1 MDLSSCD
8 KEPIQFIETI
18 QNGGALF
25 VIDSDGIIVRAA
37 SSPAINIKATDALGK
52 TIDKVVGDIN
62 RLGKSSLSQRSESST
77 PLLIKSQ
84 PLGQWVTCS
93 LLHVDGMHIA
103 EVEPVLSSSATVP
116 SVKFKTDRLES
127 IESYMSYAAEN
138 VQTITGY
145 DRVMVY
151 RFAPDWHGEVIA
163 EARDLKANIP
173 SYLGHHFPASDI
185 PAPARE
191 LFIKNWVRIIT
202 DVDAP
207 TYPIKSAKAHTT
219 PIDLSRSALRAASP
233 IHIEYLQNM
242 GVKASLTMSLIC
254 DGKLWGLI
262 ACHHY
267 APKRIEAQ
275 QRAVLSL
282 IAKLISAKL
291 TSLSVSEVLKS
302 TNEAAAFIKEF
313 SANLITREYKLIEI
327 VRDHKKALQNM
338 IKCDGFAYLE
348 KTDFVMD
355 GATPTRSQLESLQ
368 DHLQKC
374 DDPSL
379 ITEQI
384 GKDIPEL
391 EELSETAAG
400 IIAVKVED
408 AWFVW
413 FRREWTRA
421 ITWAGDP
428 DTAKTLVKLPS
439 GATRLTPRLSFKSW
453 QDEVKGMCRH
463 WAQSDIDAAKKLQ
476 NEVSENI
483 QKISHERLKNIT
495 YLEELDESIQMQATE
510 LGQLFDIG
518 EMADFADK

>member
-1 MDLSSCD
+1 VDLSSCD

-18 QNGGALF
+18 QKGGALF
-25 VIDSDGIIVRAA
+25 VIDADGIIVRAA
-37 SSPAINIKATDALGK
+37 TSPAINIKDTDALGQ
-52 TIDKVVGDIN
+52 TIDKVIGDIN
-62 RLGKSSLSQRSESST
+62 RLGKSSLAQRSDTST

-84 PLGQWVTCS
+84 ALGQWITCTM
-93 LLHVDGMHIA
+93 LHIDNMRVA

-163 EARDLKANIP
+163 EARDLRSNIP

-191 LFIKNWVRIIT
+191 LFVKNWVRMIA

-207 TYPIKSAKAHTT
+207 TYPIKSARAHTK

-242 GVKASLTMSLIC
+242 GVKATLTMSLIC

-291 TSLSVSEVLKS
+291 TSLSVGEVLKS
-302 TNEAAAFIKEF
+302 SNETAVFIKEF
-313 SANLITREYKLIEI
+313 SANLITRELKLIEI
-327 VRDHKKALQNM
+327 VRDHKKALHNM

-348 KTDFVMD
+348 KTDFVLD
-355 GATPTRSQLESLQ
+355 GATPSRGQLELLLDSLQ
-368 DHLQKC
+368 SS
-374 DDPSL
+374 DDLSMV
-379 ITEQI
+379 TEQV

-391 EELSETAAG
+391 ADLSETAAG
-400 IIAVKVED
+400 LIAVKVEN

-413 FRREWTRA
+413 FRREWARS

-428 DTAKTLVKLPS
+428 DTAKTQIKLPS
-439 GATRLTPRLSFKSW
+439 GATRLTPRLSFQSW
-453 QDEVKGMCRH
+453 QETVKGMSSH
-463 WAQSDIDAAKKLQ
+463 WAQSEIDAAKKLQ

-483 QKISHERLKNIT
+483 QKTSHERLQNIS
-495 YLEELDESIQMQATE
+495 YLDDLNESIQKQAAE
-510 LGQLFDIG
+510 LGQIFDID
-518 EMADFADK
+518 EMADFAEK